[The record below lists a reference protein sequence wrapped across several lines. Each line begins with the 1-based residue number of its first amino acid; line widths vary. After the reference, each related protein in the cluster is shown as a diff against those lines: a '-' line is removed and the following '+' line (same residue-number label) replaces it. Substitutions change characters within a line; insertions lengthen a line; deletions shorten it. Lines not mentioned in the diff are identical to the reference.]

1 MTEVL
6 RYAAFTTDPAGG
18 NPAGVVLDAGTL
30 DDAAMHRI
38 AAEVGYSETAFLAP
52 LDTPPNTTERR
63 YRVRYFSPLVEVDFC
78 GHATI
83 ASAVALAERDGAGDL
98 VFETA
103 AGTVPVA
110 TSGSGAV
117 RASLVSVPT
126 RSRPADDDEVAAALA
141 ALGWSADDLHPDW
154 PAHVAFGGVEH
165 LVLATRTRERLAD
178 LDYDFTA
185 LGDLMRAR
193 GWTTLQLFW
202 PRDERTV
209 HARDPFPV
217 GGVVEDPATGAAAA
231 ALGGY
236 LRAVGRVD
244 RPTRIT
250 VHQGEDM
257 GRPSELLV
265 DVGPDDPR
273 VTVTGTATAIPA

>member
-18 NPAGVVLDAGTL
+18 NPAGVVLDADAL
-30 DDAAMHRI
+30 DDAAMQRI
-38 AAEVGYSETAFLAP
+38 AAEVGYSETAFL
-52 LDTPPNTTERR
+52 TPIDGERR
-63 YRVRYFSPLVEVDFC
+63 FRVRYFSPLAEVAFC

-83 ASAVALAERDGAGDL
+83 ASAVALAERDGVGDL
-98 VFETA
+98 VFETG

-110 TSGSGAV
+110 TSKPDAV

-126 RSRPADDDEVAAALA
+126 RSRPASDDEVARALA
-141 ALGWSADDLHPDW
+141 ALGWSADDLHPQW

-165 LVLATRTRERLAD
+165 LVLAVRTRERLAD

-185 LGDLMRAR
+185 LGELMREC
-193 GWTTLQLFW
+193 GWTTVQLFW

-209 HARDPFPV
+209 HARNPFPP

-244 RPTRIT
+244 RPSRIT

-257 GRPSELLV
+257 GRPSELMV
-265 DVGPDDPR
+265 DVRPDDPR
-273 VTVTGTATAIPA
+273 VTVTGSATAIPA